1 MSPYRIMVT
10 ARKDALDAARPLL
23 NREGLTV
30 SGFFQRSVNEYLDAH
45 KNRNR
50 VINLDDVEVL
60 R

>member
-23 NREGLTV
+23 KREGLTV

-45 KNRNR
+45 KARNT
-50 VINLDDVEVL
+50 VVHIDDIE
-60 R
+60 RIR